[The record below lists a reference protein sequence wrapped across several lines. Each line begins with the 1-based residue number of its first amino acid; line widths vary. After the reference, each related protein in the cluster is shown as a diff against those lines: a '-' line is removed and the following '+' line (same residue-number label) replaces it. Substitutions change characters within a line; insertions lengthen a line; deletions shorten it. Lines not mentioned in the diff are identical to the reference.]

1 LLFWQNT
8 TPVTPNLH
16 TVQTLTSAKTA
27 SALDKHLPPSRPP
40 LNVFLQVNTSG
51 EDSKSGLSPLS
62 SSSSSSSPSSQA
74 NADAELVALA
84 RHVVSACPRL
94 RLQGLMTI
102 GSLGESLGSNERGA
116 NEDFERLRETR
127 DVLQGVLAAE
137 FGVGGREE
145 GSGKCRWGEEEE
157 GEGRLLLS
165 MGMSSDFEAALGAG
179 SDVVRVGT
187 GIFGARPKK
196 GGQ

>member
-1 LLFWQNT
+1 
-8 TPVTPNLH
+8 VTPNLH

-62 SSSSSSSPSSQA
+62 SSSSPSSQA
-74 NADAELVALA
+74 NTDAELVALA

-102 GSLGESLGSNERGA
+102 GSLGSSLGSNERGA

-137 FGVGGREE
+137 FSVGGGEE
-145 GSGKCRWGEEEE
+145 GNGKCRWGEEEGE
-157 GEGRLLLS
+157 GGGRLLLS